1 MKNLKTVILS
11 LMLAGLTAGMAFADG
26 IGYVDYAKVQENY
39 AFAKEAA
46 KEIDA
51 KSLEMQQYL
60 VDKEK
65 QYKSLDTPIK
75 KKNFEEKTSQEFKS
89 KQEAFLK
96 LKYEKEQAV
105 YNKIRSAANEVMI
118 EQKLDAVVDYRVIFV
133 GGTDITNL
141 VLNKLNGKK

>member
-11 LMLAGLTAGMAFADG
+11 LMLAGLTAGMTFADG

>member
-1 MKNLKTVILS
+1 MKNLKLMILGLFVIG
-11 LMLAGLTAGMAFADG
+11 LASSASFADG
-26 IGYVDYAKVQENY
+26 IGYVDYAKIQDNY
-39 AFAKEAA
+39 EFAKEAA

-51 KSLEMQQYL
+51 KSLEIQQYL

-75 KKNFEEKTSQEFKS
+75 KKNFEERTTQEFKN
-89 KQEAFLK
+89 KQEAFLNF
-96 LKYEKEQAV
+96 KYEKEQAV
-105 YNKIRSAANEVMI
+105 YNKIRAAANQVMI